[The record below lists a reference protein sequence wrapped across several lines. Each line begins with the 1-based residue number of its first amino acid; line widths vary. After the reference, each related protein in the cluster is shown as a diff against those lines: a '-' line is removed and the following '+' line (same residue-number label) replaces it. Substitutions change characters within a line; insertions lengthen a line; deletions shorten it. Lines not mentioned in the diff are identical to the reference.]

1 MLANSRTTKIGW
13 VLMVMVSLYWALAG
27 CGGGAKSGET
37 NQDAINRFKPQ
48 YAELRTKLQ
57 QLAGKIPQRAT
68 ERKATGSL
76 TPQPVY
82 STQTDKPSNT
92 DILMH
97 PHLLDPDAKLDQNT
111 QFDLQL
117 ANHLLRALQWTGDK
131 NPMSAS
137 ALKTKATDSVIR
149 DLEQGLQTRYVA
161 VAKVAA
167 YTPVVAVDK
176 KTFRGGQA
184 TLDGFLVDLTNQ
196 SVVCSF
202 TVSAK
207 AQEQISYTYKENED
221 ATEAL
226 AKLARSSLWSAA
238 RQEFI
243 KALNDKCGG
252 DFGQMSR

>member
-1 MLANSRTTKIGW
+1 MSVHSRTDKIGW
-13 VLMVMVSLYWALAG
+13 VLMVIVGLCWALAG
-27 CGGGAKSGET
+27 CGGGAKQET
-37 NQDAINRFKPQ
+37 HQDAINRFKPQ

-57 QLAGKIPQRAT
+57 QVAGKIPQRAT
-68 ERKATGSL
+68 ERKVTQNL

-82 STQTDKPSNT
+82 TTQTDKPANT

-97 PHLLDPDAKLDQNT
+97 PHLLDPDAKLDPSN

-131 NPMSAS
+131 NPMSAT
-137 ALKTKATDSVIR
+137 ALKTGVTDSVIR
-149 DLEQGLQTRYVA
+149 DLEQGLQTRYLA

-167 YTPVVAVDK
+167 YAPVVAVDK

-184 TLDGFLVDLTNQ
+184 TLDGFLVDLTDQ

-207 AQEQISYTYKENED
+207 AQEQLSYTYKENED

-243 KALNDKCGG
+243 KALNEKCGR
-252 DFGQMSR
+252 DFVLGK

>member
-1 MLANSRTTKIGW
+1 MLADSRMNKIGW
-13 VLMVMVSLYWALAG
+13 VLIVMAGLCWALAG
-27 CGGGAKSGET
+27 CGGGAKQET
-37 NQDAINRFKPQ
+37 NQDAVNRFKPQ

-57 QLAGKIPQRAT
+57 QAAGKIPQRAT
-68 ERKATGSL
+68 ERKVTGSL

-82 STQTDKPSNT
+82 STQADKPSNT

-97 PHLLDPDAKLDQNT
+97 PHLLDPDVKLDEKT
-111 QFDLQL
+111 QLDLLL

-131 NPMSAS
+131 SPLSAT

-149 DLEQGLQTRYVA
+149 DLEQGLQTRYLA
-161 VAKVAA
+161 VAKMAA
-167 YTPVVAVDK
+167 YTPVTAVDK

-196 SVVCSF
+196 SVLCSF

-226 AKLARSSLWSAA
+226 AKLARSSLWNAA
-238 RQEFI
+238 RQEFV
-243 KALNDKCGG
+243 KALNEKCGG
-252 DFGQMSR
+252 DFALSK

>member
-1 MLANSRTTKIGW
+1 MLANSRTDKIGL
-13 VLMVMVSLYWALAG
+13 VLIVVVGLCWALAG
-27 CGGGAKSGET
+27 CGGGAKQET
-37 NQDAINRFKPQ
+37 HQDVVNRFKPQ
-48 YAELRTKLQ
+48 YAELRAKLQ
-57 QLAGKIPQRAT
+57 QVAGKIPQRAT
-68 ERKATGSL
+68 ERKVTASL

-82 STQTDKPSNT
+82 STQTDKPANT

-97 PHLLDPDAKLDQNT
+97 PHLLDPDAKLDSSN

-131 NPMSAS
+131 NPMSAT

-149 DLEQGLQTRYVA
+149 DLELGLQTRYLA

-167 YTPVVAVDK
+167 YAPVVAVDK

-207 AQEQISYTYKENED
+207 AQEQVSYKYKEDENAAEV
-221 ATEAL
+221 L
-226 AKLARSSLWSAA
+226 AKLAQSSLWSAA

-243 KALNDKCGG
+243 KALNEKCGG
-252 DFGQMSR
+252 DFVLSK

>member
-1 MLANSRTTKIGW
+1 MLANSRTDKIGL
-13 VLMVMVSLYWALAG
+13 VLIVIVGLCWMLAG
-27 CGGGAKSGET
+27 CGGGAKPGET
-37 NQDAINRFKPQ
+37 SQEVVNRFKPQ
-48 YAELRTKLQ
+48 YAELRAKLQ
-57 QLAGKIPQRAT
+57 QLAGKIPQRAS
-68 ERKATGSL
+68 ERKVTGSL

-82 STQTDKPSNT
+82 TTQTDKPANT

-97 PHLLDPDAKLDQNT
+97 PQLLDPDAKLDQSN
-111 QFDLQL
+111 QLDLQL

-131 NPMSAS
+131 NPMSAA
-137 ALKTKATDSVIR
+137 ALKAKATDSVIR
-149 DLEQGLQTRYVA
+149 DLEQGLQIRYLA
-161 VAKVAA
+161 VAKMAA
-167 YTPVVAVDK
+167 YAPVAAVDK

-243 KALNDKCGG
+243 KALNEKCGG
-252 DFGQMSR
+252 DFVLSK

>member
-1 MLANSRTTKIGW
+1 MLADSRMNKIGW
-13 VLMVMVSLYWALAG
+13 VLIVMVSLCWALAG
-27 CGGGAKSGET
+27 CGGGAKQET
-37 NQDAINRFKPQ
+37 NQDAVNRFKPQ

-57 QLAGKIPQRAT
+57 QVAGKIPQRAS
-68 ERKATGSL
+68 ERKVTTGL

-82 STQTDKPSNT
+82 TTQTDKSANT

-97 PHLLDPDAKLDQNT
+97 PHLLDPDAKLDPSNQL
-111 QFDLQL
+111 DLQL

-131 NPMSAS
+131 NPMSAA

-149 DLEQGLQTRYVA
+149 DMEQGLQTRYLA

-167 YTPVVAVDK
+167 YTPVTAVDK

-196 SVVCSF
+196 SVLCSF

-221 ATEAL
+221 AAEAL

-243 KALNDKCGG
+243 KALNEKCGG
-252 DFGQMSR
+252 DFALSK